1 MFKCCT
7 KGNPGDSEESPSDES
22 PAPTLP
28 PPVND
33 PPTRKPSVGI
43 LKKKTSFCEENKI
56 IVIDREEEKKALNL
70 SVDCELAN
78 KDTDITEPEPP
89 RTPVGKDELA
99 LRRHR
104 FFSEL
109 LTAAQ
114 SAIEHKVRFDPLG
127 PEVADLGT
135 HWVLCSLPPFLC
147 VEACL
152 WFNTFVF
159 CVGMMTSRYIQ
170 DWC

>member
-7 KGNPGDSEESPSDES
+7 KAQSEDLEEN
-22 PAPTLP
+22 APVEKSEP
-28 PPVND
+28 PPPDNIAVPLD
-33 PPTRKPSVGI
+33 PPPQSLAEIPRKASVGI
-43 LKKKTSFCEENKI
+43 LRKKTSFCEENKVI
-56 IVIDREEEKKALNL
+56 FIDREEIEEKEENKKLQNL
-70 SVDCELAN
+70 VVDCDLAN
-78 KDTDITEPEPP
+78 RDLDDVVEPP

-127 PEVADLGT
+127 ADFADLGT
-135 HWVLCSLPPFLC
+135 PISSL
-147 VEACL
+147 
-152 WFNTFVF
+152 
-159 CVGMMTSRYIQ
+159 
-170 DWC
+170 